1 MQGRSGLDAVAMAY
15 AKEVYMRN
23 EAQLQGLSHN
33 LVTTFHEASLK
44 FLDKVNLCTR
54 SVCVCVCVRSRE
66 GKTSCAELQSFSW
79 CWSFFLEKKP

>member
-54 SVCVCVCVRSRE
+54 SVCVCVCVCVREKPPARSCCPLV
-66 GKTSCAELQSFSW
+66 GVGASS
-79 CWSFFLEKKP
+79 